1 MKAVVDSCGWIEF
14 IANQENASFFE
25 PALLDERNLIVPPLV
40 VYEVTKRFL
49 VLEQPLAINAF
60 LSVVERCARPE
71 LTPAQL
77 YSAAQASRLYQLA
90 MADAIIWQTARE
102 HNAVLY
108 TQDAAF
114 KDLPSVNFKAKTN

>member
-1 MKAVVDSCGWIEF
+1 MNVVDSCGWLEYF
-14 IANQENASFFE
+14 ANDVNAGFFE
-25 PALLDERNLIVPPLV
+25 PILLDTTKLLVPSICIF
-40 VYEVTKRFL
+40 EVSRRLLHWGYAQQADNALMLTTKGK
-49 VLEQPLAINAF
+49 VID
-60 LSVVERCARPE
+60 LS
-71 LTPAQL
+71 PAQL
-77 YSAAQASRLYQLA
+77 FAAAQAAKRYQLA